1 MSGAERR
8 EALLVAAE
16 RSARPPHLLEKDTW
30 VVWALRHLFTGAQA
44 GHLVFKGG
52 TSLSKPW
59 GVIRRFSEDID
70 LTYDV
75 RTIAPELI
83 ESGELVWPKTE
94 SQRRHAPLS
103 EVTPPRYG
111 RARCGRRRSVLRAA
125 PFAAIRGSSMNT
137 VPSPFRSARPSRPPR
152 GLRMP
157 CIALTAAL
165 AACGTQ
171 VEREVTSVAADSL
184 SAAPAAAS
192 SPAVPMLADPGS
204 EKAIASVLAAPR
216 FARASPFVDTG
227 AVTRL
232 GLYASPEQ
240 AARVLAARPGAAL
253 RVKVDRGGSDEAELA
268 VRIVWGE
275 QAAADLP
282 NAVPV
287 FVTGPDLRLAAT
299 VVDRLQDGGLTRVFL
314 VGPDAGQAGAT
325 GLAPR
330 PGR

>member
-1 MSGAERR
+1 M
-8 EALLVAAE
+8 
-16 RSARPPHLLEKDTW
+16 T
-30 VVWALRHLFTGAQA
+30 
-44 GHLVFKGG
+44 
-52 TSLSKPW
+52 
-59 GVIRRFSEDID
+59 
-70 LTYDV
+70 
-75 RTIAPELI
+75 
-83 ESGELVWPKTE
+83 
-94 SQRRHAPLS
+94 
-103 EVTPPRYG
+103 
-111 RARCGRRRSVLRAA
+111 
-125 PFAAIRGSSMNT
+125 T
-137 VPSPFRSARPSRPPR
+137 VSSPFRSARPSRA
-152 GLRMP
+152 LRALRLS
-157 CIALTAAL
+157 CIALTTAL

-171 VEREVTSVAADSL
+171 PDRDMKAPAPDSL

-216 FARASPFVDTG
+216 VARGSPFVDTG

-299 VVDRLQDGGLTRVFL
+299 VVDRLQDSGLTRVFL
-314 VGPDAGQAGAT
+314 VGPGPAEAGAQ
-325 GLAPR
+325 GAAQSPAR
-330 PGR
+330 